1 MKSNLYIPKKIRV
14 GFRNSLETSTG
25 KFACI
30 IGFDERGVLR
40 KENSW
45 DNWRDK
51 NIPYIDLD
59 NNPIEGFLFNKDFN
73 EEVLNHEP
81 FLLIKHPNEFEFE
94 ISTGN
99 LICLLLRST
108 ISKKLING
116 KCIFALDEYNNLNL
130 IPVDSFEYRKAINDT
145 EKLLNNF
152 STKNLKKGFK
162 YSLKKSNEELTYL
175 GYFNFFKYSYFD
187 FSSIITQKNLSKSSK
202 KHVFYDKKG
211 NFSTP
216 SISTLVSCVSDTIAN
231 DYEKNLDVFFK
242 SKYSNKLNTLFIGEP
257 EVRINENCSDLIF
270 KDYGKEKMSSIGFDF
285 VKKQIISFNK
295 DNNAIAGLTF
305 YLYELGLNGY
315 SSINYK
321 TTRTSSEINEFL
333 SIFPEIIE
341 RDIPLNDFLTM
352 AKERGFKSI
361 YLRTEVEDSIKY
373 RL

>member
-30 IGFDERGVLR
+30 IGFDERGALR

-45 DNWRDK
+45 NNWRDQ
-51 NIPYIDLD
+51 NIPYIDLE

-94 ISTGN
+94 ISIGN
-99 LICLLLRST
+99 LICLLLRTT
-108 ISKKLING
+108 ISNKLING
-116 KCIFALDEYNNLNL
+116 KCVFALDEYNNLNL

-187 FSSIITQKNLSKSSK
+187 FSNIITQKVQKNMYFMIK
-202 KHVFYDKKG
+202 
-211 NFSTP
+211 TE
-216 SISTLVSCVSDTIAN
+216 IS
-231 DYEKNLDVFFK
+231 
-242 SKYSNKLNTLFIGEP
+242 
-257 EVRINENCSDLIF
+257 
-270 KDYGKEKMSSIGFDF
+270 
-285 VKKQIISFNK
+285 
-295 DNNAIAGLTF
+295 
-305 YLYELGLNGY
+305 
-315 SSINYK
+315 
-321 TTRTSSEINEFL
+321 
-333 SIFPEIIE
+333 
-341 RDIPLNDFLTM
+341 
-352 AKERGFKSI
+352 
-361 YLRTEVEDSIKY
+361 
-373 RL
+373 